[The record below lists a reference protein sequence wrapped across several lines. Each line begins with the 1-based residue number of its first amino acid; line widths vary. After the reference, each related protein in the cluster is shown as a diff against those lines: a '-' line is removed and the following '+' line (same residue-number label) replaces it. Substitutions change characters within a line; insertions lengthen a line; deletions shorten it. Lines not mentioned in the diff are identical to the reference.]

1 MHPTVNYPFCIATA
15 KVLFWHLIGPDF
27 SEAIDILT
35 SQVVAG
41 VILGLDN
48 TTVVYYERT

>member
-48 TTVVYYERT
+48 TTCIL